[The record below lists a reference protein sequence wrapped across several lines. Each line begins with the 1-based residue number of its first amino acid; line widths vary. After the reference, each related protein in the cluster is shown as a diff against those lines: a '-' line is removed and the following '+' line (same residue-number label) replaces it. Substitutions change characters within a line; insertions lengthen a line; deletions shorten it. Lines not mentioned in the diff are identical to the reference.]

1 MIGGRLVNG
10 HRNYCSIYEAP
21 RCPLI
26 YGSCLS
32 VAPSDEN
39 LSILVTFHRQPNTT
53 ILHLCCWARSTH
65 KHSRSYSEL
74 QWSAPSKLI
83 HFAKRIVPVHRK
95 TSSLQL
101 PVARASRQ
109 SNLAD
114 ARIFSLLV
122 VPRLPVTTSLT
133 IHCRA
138 VCFSNSSRPQ
148 LPYRATGY
156 KASPDQSMKPE
167 SLRTQKH
174 AENRILAIP
183 TKFWLTI
190 VHSTRV
196 IESILRKRAKYTTCR
211 QRSEKE
217 RQRGWKLLKSGIPC
231 FNEQLA
237 SS

>member
-122 VPRLPVTTSLT
+122 VPRLPVTTPWQFTVEQSVFPIVADHNFHIVPPATKPLLISQWSLKACALRNMQK
-133 IHCRA
+133 IA
-138 VCFSNSSRPQ
+138 FSPFPQSSDWQ
-148 LPYRATGY
+148 LF
-156 KASPDQSMKPE
+156 
-167 SLRTQKH
+167 
-174 AENRILAIP
+174 I
-183 TKFWLTI
+183 
-190 VHSTRV
+190 
-196 IESILRKRAKYTTCR
+196 
-211 QRSEKE
+211 
-217 RQRGWKLLKSGIPC
+217 
-231 FNEQLA
+231 QLEL
-237 SS
+237 